1 MYADFRRRGCEKI
14 GTGTFATVGFRGL
27 SPFRLGASPIF
38 SQPCRLAATVL
49 LLLVVAAPVRADE
62 AADAYKV
69 ALDHFSQGRWQLAEQ
84 ELSEFLDRFAR
95 HPEAATAA
103 FLLAET
109 QIQSKNYLVARQGF
123 LDFLTRE
130 PGHRYARRALFR
142 SAEAARLAGLPDEA
156 YRDFQQFRQDYPH
169 DALNA
174 YVLYHLGEIA
184 LARGDLVESQ
194 AFYRE
199 GLRAYPGG
207 PLNEETRFSLGRCL
221 EIQGDVDAA
230 RDEYRTL
237 ARQGTR
243 LGDDAQ
249 VQLGNSFYTRGRYE
263 EAAVEFQ
270 QAVTK
275 FAGSPRLPQARYWLG
290 MSHIALR
297 RWPEA
302 IATLTACIADHPE
315 HELAPT
321 MTFWLAEAHRQNG
334 DSVAAL
340 TLYER
345 TAANWPTSPWADD
358 SLLALIEALFADGQ
372 FDVLDRHAA
381 EFERDH
387 RTSPLRP
394 RVRQIVGRTRLKQ
407 QRFDEAVEILRGIV
421 DKVDG
426 DEPGE
431 AGEVPVETPETL
443 AAEQQAFYYLAQ
455 AYLGVS
461 QPEAALQALT
471 RIDPQSAKPETL
483 RGVRVTRAT
492 ALIGTGQFTEAIP
505 LLEQTLADRENP
517 ADAAASRFQ
526 LAIARARTGQLDSAV
541 AVSESLSDDDQQH
554 PLVWQAMHEVAEAA
568 YTARRFEIAEA
579 FFRRL
584 TSSDAP
590 PDHVAKGWSGL
601 GWVHYQTAKY
611 DASAAAFGQ
620 VCDGH
625 PDSGPAAEAQLMRAK
640 SLERLGRRDEALEGF
655 LALIAARNEAPQ
667 LPTALF
673 EAAGLLEAKDEPAAA
688 LDLLVRLISQH
699 PAFEQMD
706 AALYRQ
712 AWLLVDLQRP
722 AEAAEVFQTISDRH
736 RTSRYWADATY
747 RLAERA
753 ARAERYAD
761 ATRLLNVVADAP
773 GSSPEILGH
782 ALYLQGQVAASSGQW
797 DRVAPPLERLL
808 AELPDSPLRLPAEY
822 WLAESYFQQQQFDRA
837 AEAFSRLEPA
847 VDQRRDPWLAMIPLR
862 RAQILVEQQRWDEAH
877 AAAESVA
884 QRFPGFRQQYE
895 ADYILGRCL
904 AMKAQFQE
912 ARQWYERVIRSP
924 EGGKTETAAK
934 AQWMIGESYLHQKN
948 YAEAIR
954 AYHRVESL
962 FAYPRWQAAALL
974 QAGKCYEQ
982 QGERDEA
989 SLVFTRLVEQYPET
1003 AFARE
1008 ASQRLRQPNP

>member
-1 MYADFRRRGCEKI
+1 MYADF
-14 GTGTFATVGFRGL
+14 
-27 SPFRLGASPIF
+27 SS
-38 SQPCRLAATVL
+38 RLAAIAL
-49 LLLVVAAPVRADE
+49 LLLVVAAPARADE

-69 ALDHFSQGRWQLAEQ
+69 AFDHFTQGRWQLAEQ
-84 ELSEFLDRFAR
+84 ELSGFVERFGN

-109 QIQSKNYLVARQGF
+109 RIQTRNYLVARQGF
-123 LDFLTRE
+123 LDFLARE
-130 PGHRYARRALFR
+130 PDHRYARRALFR
-142 SAEAARLAGLPDEA
+142 AAETARLAGLTDEA
-156 YRDFQQFRQDYPH
+156 YADFQRFRQSYPH

-184 LARGDLVESQ
+184 LARGDWVESQ
-194 AFYRE
+194 TFFRE
-199 GLRAYPGG
+199 GLRLYPSG

-221 EIQGDVDAA
+221 EMQGDVDAA

-237 ARQGTR
+237 ARKGIR

-290 MSHIALR
+290 MSHVALR

-315 HELAPT
+315 HELAPA

-334 DSVAAL
+334 DSVAAM

-345 TAANWPTSPWADD
+345 TAANWPTSQWADD

-372 FDVLDRHAA
+372 YEAIDRHAA
-381 EFERDH
+381 SFERDQ
-387 RTSPLRP
+387 RTSPLRS
-394 RVRQIVGRTRLKQ
+394 RVRQLVGRTRLKQ
-407 QRFDEAVEILRGIV
+407 QRFGEAVEVLLAIV
-421 DKVDG
+421 DRVEG
-426 DEPGE
+426 NE
-431 AGEVPVETPETL
+431 AGETVEVPVETPETL
-443 AAEQQAFYYLAQ
+443 AAEQQTLYYLAQ
-455 AYLGVS
+455 AYLGAS
-461 QPEAALQALT
+461 QPEAALQTLA
-471 RIDPQSAKPETL
+471 RIDRQSAKPETL
-483 RGVRVTRAT
+483 RGVRATQAT
-492 ALIGTGQFTEAIP
+492 ALIGTGQFADAIP
-505 LLEQTLADRENP
+505 LLEQSLSDRDNP
-517 ADAAASRFQ
+517 AEAATSRFQ

-541 AVSESLSDDDQQH
+541 AVSKLLSDEDQQN
-554 PLVWQAMHEVAEAA
+554 PLLWQAMHEVAEAA
-568 YTARRFEIAEA
+568 YAARRFETAEEY
-579 FFRRL
+579 FRRL
-584 TSSDAP
+584 TSSGASPNDA
-590 PDHVAKGWSGL
+590 AKGWSGL
-601 GWVHYQTAKY
+601 GWVYYQTAKFD
-611 DASAAAFGQ
+611 DAAAAFGK
-620 VCDGH
+620 VCDGYS
-625 PDSGPAAEAQLMRAK
+625 DSGLAAEAQLMRAK
-640 SLERLGRRDEALEGF
+640 SLERLGRRDEALNGF
-655 LALIAARNEAPQ
+655 LALIDARNEAPQ

-673 EAAGLLEAKDEPAAA
+673 EAAGLLEAKGEPAAA
-688 LDLLVRLISQH
+688 LELLERLVAHH
-699 PAFEQMD
+699 PGFEQLD

-722 AEAAEVFQTISDRH
+722 SEAAEVFQTISDRH

-761 ATRLLNVVADAP
+761 ATRLLTEVVDAP
-773 GSSPEILGH
+773 GSSPEILAH
-782 ALYLQGQVAASSGQW
+782 ALYLQSQVAVSSGKW
-797 DRVAPPLERLL
+797 NLVAAPLERLL
-808 AELPDSPLRLPAEY
+808 AEMPESALRLPAEY

-837 AEAFSRLEPA
+837 AEAFSRLESTL
-847 VDQRRDPWLAMIPLR
+847 DHRRDPWLAMVPLR
-862 RAQILVEQQRWDEAH
+862 RSQILVEQQRWDEAC
-877 AAAESVA
+877 AAAQSVG

-895 ADYILGRCL
+895 ADYVIGRCQ

-912 ARQWYERVIRSP
+912 ARQSYERVIRSP

-982 QGERDEA
+982 QGDRDEA
-989 SLVFTRLVEQYPET
+989 SRVFTRLVEHYSET
-1003 AFARE
+1003 SFAAE